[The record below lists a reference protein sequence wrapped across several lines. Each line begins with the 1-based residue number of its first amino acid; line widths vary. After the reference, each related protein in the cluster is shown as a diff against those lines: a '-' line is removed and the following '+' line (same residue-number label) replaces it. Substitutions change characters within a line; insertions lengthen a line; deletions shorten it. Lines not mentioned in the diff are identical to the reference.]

1 MPEPAADKAVSV
13 VRTLRKHD
21 SVMFLLKNTHIH
33 AQSQKKQQ
41 PTGCCRMF
49 VGPET
54 QPCIRVDIL
63 LVSNYAHFSL
73 TFTSQREH
81 P

>member
-33 AQSQKKQQ
+33 AQSQKNNNQQ
-41 PTGCCRMF
+41 AVAGC
-49 VGPET
+49 
-54 QPCIRVDIL
+54 L
-63 LVSNYAHFSL
+63 SALKHSLVSV
-73 TFTSQREH
+73 
-81 P
+81 